1 MTLTPFCTGRFPSNL
16 YTVLLK
22 QNNLYD
28 EFVMVSFQLITI
40 RWYKAGGKIH
50 EINSTIYYNL
60 YICVISYIIKYRV
73 KYLKHVQNI

>member
-1 MTLTPFCTGRFPSNL
+1 
-16 YTVLLK
+16 
-22 QNNLYD
+22 
-28 EFVMVSFQLITI
+28 MVSFQLITI